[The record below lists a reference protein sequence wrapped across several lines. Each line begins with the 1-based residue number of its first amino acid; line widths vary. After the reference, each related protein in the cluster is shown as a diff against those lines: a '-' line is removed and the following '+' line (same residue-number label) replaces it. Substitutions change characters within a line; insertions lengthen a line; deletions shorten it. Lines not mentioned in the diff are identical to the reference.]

1 MQKTL
6 RAAKLGLLLGIASLL
21 VLLATPGL
29 AKADYYAFW
38 GYDPT
43 TGLHGLTLAKP
54 DGTESP
60 HPLRW
65 WPPPG
70 YTTISTWYKLG
81 SSLDADFKSACRAA
95 DSAWDSL
102 WGSGTK
108 YFWFY
113 EDTTPIVERGVLADM
128 MST

>member
-54 DGTESP
+54 DGIESP

-81 SSLDADFKSACRAA
+81 SSLDARGCGGIQTLLHSIPIGHDHAADRAA
-95 DSAWDSL
+95 ASAN
-102 WGSGTK
+102 
-108 YFWFY
+108 
-113 EDTTPIVERGVLADM
+113 VLELGNR
-128 MST
+128 